1 MHIVDCSQARHA
13 SAILDIFNEAIATS
27 NALYD
32 YRPRPPES
40 MVGWFATK
48 QAGGFPVIGVE
59 DADGTLMGF
68 ASYGTF
74 RAWPAFK
81 YSVEHSIYVH
91 CDHRGKGLGRLLLQ
105 ALIAAAQ
112 ARGVHVL
119 VGGID
124 ASNQASIA
132 LHEQFGF
139 THAGTV
145 REAGFKFGRWLDLAF
160 LSTHSGHACGSARRL
175 GAVTKTTAQVPGG
188 RGRCSESACTARTLR
203 F

>member
-1 MHIVDCSQARHA
+1 MRLIDCSELRHA
-13 SAILDIFNEAIATS
+13 SAILDIFNEAIANST
-27 NALYD
+27 ALYD
-32 YRPRPPES
+32 YRPRLPES
-40 MVGWFATK
+40 MVGWFAAK
-48 QAGGFPVIGVE
+48 RAGGFPVIGVE

-81 YSVEHSIYVH
+81 YSVEHAIYVH
-91 CDHRGKGLGRLLLQ
+91 QDHRGKGLGRVLLQ
-105 ALIAAAQ
+105 ALIAAAEE
-112 ARGVHVL
+112 RGVHVL

-132 LHEQFGF
+132 LHQQFGF

-160 LSTHSGHACGSARRL
+160 YQRILATPSDPHDD
-175 GAVTKTTAQVPGG
+175 
-188 RGRCSESACTARTLR
+188 
-203 F
+203 

>member
-1 MHIVDCSQARHA
+1 
-13 SAILDIFNEAIATS
+13 
-27 NALYD
+27 
-32 YRPRPPES
+32 
-40 MVGWFATK
+40 
-48 QAGGFPVIGVE
+48 
-59 DADGTLMGF
+59 
-68 ASYGTF
+68 
-74 RAWPAFK
+74 K

-91 CDHRGKGLGRLLLQ
+91 RDHRGKGLGRILLQ

-112 ARGVHVL
+112 ERGVHVL

-160 LSTHSGHACGSARRL
+160 YQR
-175 GAVTKTTAQVPGG
+175 
-188 RGRCSESACTARTLR
+188 
-203 F
+203 